1 MKSAALALVFALLA
15 PLAGCASLKPEI
27 LCNPYTGQAS
37 VVQSVSVVTT
47 KQDIRA
53 DRECPQP
60 VKRE

>member
-37 VVQSVSVVTT
+37 VVPRRMPSS
-47 KQDIRA
+47 RA
-53 DRECPQP
+53 R
-60 VKRE
+60 V